1 MFTESRDEMGDL
13 DLPDA
18 DLLRAKL
25 SEVGRVPY
33 EYPYEYPGANLSEVP
48 RPAGSLRRRVRL
60 GQQDSIG
67 ESPQPAGCFEC

>member
-1 MFTESRDEMGDL
+1 VFTESRDEMGDL

-33 EYPYEYPGANLSEVP
+33 EYPSEYPGAKLSEVP
-48 RPAGSLRRRVRL
+48 RPAGPSRFAFAAAAASPWRAVLRLRT
-60 GQQDSIG
+60 
-67 ESPQPAGCFEC
+67 